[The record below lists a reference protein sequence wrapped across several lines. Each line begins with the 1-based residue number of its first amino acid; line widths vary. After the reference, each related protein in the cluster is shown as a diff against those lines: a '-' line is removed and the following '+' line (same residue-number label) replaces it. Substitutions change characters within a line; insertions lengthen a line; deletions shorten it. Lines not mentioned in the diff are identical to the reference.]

1 MNKSIIA
8 HRFGTW
14 FNTTMSGENIVVDT
28 SIDKKDPGASSTNP
42 HQKVD
47 INNLLAKLKKEEK
60 SKKKENII
68 LLSLVVSAI
77 GITGIIASI

>member
-1 MNKSIIA
+1 
-8 HRFGTW
+8 
-14 FNTTMSGENIVVDT
+14 MSGENLAEDITIV
-28 SIDKKDPGASSTNP
+28 KRDPGVSSTNP

-47 INNLLAKLKKEEK
+47 INNLFAKLKKEEK